1 MSDYYAI
8 YQKYLSQGELRLQFC
23 QSCQRYIFY
32 PRSFCPYCWEEN
44 LEWKP
49 SSGRGTIYSYTI
61 VNVSAL
67 PDFGTQTPYI
77 YAIIELEEGV
87 RISANIIDCKPD
99 KLKVGMPVK
108 LCIQERTGQKVA
120 AFKPLLDLIA

>member
-1 MSDYYAI
+1 MALSDYYAI
-8 YQKYLSQGELRLQFC
+8 YQKYLSRGELRLQFC
-23 QSCQRYIFY
+23 LSCQRYIFY
-32 PRSFCPYCWEEN
+32 PRSLCPYCWEEQ

-49 SSGRGTIYSYTI
+49 SSGRGTIYSYTV

-67 PDFGTQTPYI
+67 PDFSAKTPYI

-87 RISANIIDCKPD
+87 RIPANIIDGKPD

-108 LCIQERTGQKVA
+108 LYIQERTGQKVA
-120 AFKPLLDLIA
+120 AFKPI